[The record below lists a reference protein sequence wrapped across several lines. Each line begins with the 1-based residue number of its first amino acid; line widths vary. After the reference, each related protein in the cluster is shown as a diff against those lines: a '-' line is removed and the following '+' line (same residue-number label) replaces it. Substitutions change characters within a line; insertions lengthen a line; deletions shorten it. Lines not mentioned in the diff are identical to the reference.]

1 MKKKRKDGL
10 KRQADI
16 MAIALEMFSENGY
29 NATSVDDIIAKA
41 GVAKGTFYLH
51 FKGKLDI
58 LEMIIDKNLSKL
70 HKAVKR
76 LDVSTPVPIHEIK
89 GLYMGVAEFLLREQ
103 EFVQFLK
110 IVLRDI
116 VSIDNSL
123 YQRVNDF
130 YNELAQ
136 MLVNFH
142 KKGKKTGKI
151 KESLDSV
158 ITAYCVLGAI
168 KDFMF
173 RYFVLEED
181 FDIIYAMSTM
191 SDLFL
196 EGMLAKS

>member
-16 MAIALEMFSENGY
+16 MSIALEMFAENGY
-29 NATSVDDIIAKA
+29 NATSVDDIIATA

-58 LEMIIDKNLSKL
+58 LEMIIDKNLKSL
-70 HKAVKR
+70 HDAVSE
-76 LDVSTPVPIHEIK
+76 LDVAKPIPINEIK
-89 GLYMGVAEFLLREQ
+89 GLYMGVAEFLLKNK
-103 EFVQFLK
+103 EFIQFQK

-116 VSIDNSL
+116 ASIDNRL
-123 YQRVNDF
+123 YEKINDF
-130 YNELAQ
+130 YNQLAM
-136 MLVNFH
+136 MLADFH
-142 KKGKKTGKI
+142 RKGKKSGHV
-151 KESLDSV
+151 KEKLDSK
-158 ITAYCVLGAI
+158 IIAYCVLGAI

-181 FDIIYAMSTM
+181 FDILYAMSTM

-196 EGMLAKS
+196 EGMLI